1 METEVQVSKTLE
13 QLKRSRAASMGVI
26 KKNAPKIQEMR
37 TKVQAGTFSDV
48 DLDTAN
54 ILLETSESR
63 RNLIKDL
70 NEKIIDKTEDSD
82 EAMAK
87 EMEDSH
93 EMFFRVHS
101 QVKELQRL
109 VAPFN
114 QPDRTA
120 SPINEPQYS
129 RQATSG
135 IKIPK
140 FVLPKF
146 GWEVQR
152 QNPIS

>member
-13 QLKRSRAASMGVI
+13 QLKRSKAANMGVVT
-26 KKNAPKIQEMR
+26 KNAPKIQELL

-70 NEKIIDKTEDSD
+70 IEQIIEKTEDSD

-87 EMEDSH
+87 EIDDSD
-93 EMFFRVHS
+93 EMFFRVS
-101 QVKELQRL
+101 LK
-109 VAPFN
+109 
-114 QPDRTA
+114 
-120 SPINEPQYS
+120 
-129 RQATSG
+129 
-135 IKIPK
+135 
-140 FVLPKF
+140 
-146 GWEVQR
+146 
-152 QNPIS
+152 

>member
-13 QLKRSRAASMGVI
+13 QLKRSREANMGVVT
-26 KKNAPKIQEMR
+26 KNAPKIQELL
-37 TKVQAGTFSDV
+37 TKVQAETFSDV

-70 NEKIIDKTEDSD
+70 NEKIFEKTADSD

-87 EMEDSH
+87 EMEDSN
-93 EMFFRVHS
+93 EMFFQVQS

-109 VAPFN
+109 VAPSTSPTEPPRQSMNPSIRDRLKRN
-114 QPDRTA
+114 QNSQT
-120 SPINEPQYS
+120 
-129 RQATSG
+129 
-135 IKIPK
+135 
-140 FVLPKF
+140 
-146 GWEVQR
+146 
-152 QNPIS
+152 